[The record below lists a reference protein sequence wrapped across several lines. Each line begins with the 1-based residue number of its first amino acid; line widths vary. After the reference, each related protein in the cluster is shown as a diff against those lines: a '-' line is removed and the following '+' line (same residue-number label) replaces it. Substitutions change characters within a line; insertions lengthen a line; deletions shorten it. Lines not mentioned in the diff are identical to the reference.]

1 MVLVDNEAEDTD
13 YKSYI
18 WTKIIK
24 AAGDGTNADRG
35 ALPNGRG
42 PIEFNDII
50 PTGAIASRII
60 PRFVT
65 NLSSPLENEIVNLMT
80 NGLNFG
86 LRYDQIES
94 AWKIISAANL
104 NTLSEFSLGKAG
116 DTTSSSLDASWIM
129 SFVKEGSTYII
140 TIRGL
145 DYIFGSRSQNR
156 FYLDTN
162 QKTFDSTTGKTI
174 KDKVVVLSI
183 NTDSTGITS
192 LKRDIDLEV
201 SDTIRYDDGY
211 QAPDQ
216 IKIKFSDN
224 DDDGVI
230 DDPDSFEAI
239 AGENSDNFLFFKEVV
254 DESGNQVFQ
263 FIDTT
268 EESILVRSNEANE
281 NPDDYDVGQLVY
293 FSSSSE
299 NVVKRIVSTSSNSRI
314 WQVEP
319 SYIGVVGV
327 DHLKFQYIHNANVDR
342 RIDPS
347 ASNIIDVYLLTR
359 SYDTDFRNYLAGA
372 VSKPEPPSSESLRI
386 SFGSNLNAIKS
397 ISDEIIYHPVNYKVL
412 FGSTADT
419 KFQAI
424 FKVVKNDV
432 RSVNDNDLKV
442 RIISAINEFFDVNN
456 WDFGDRFYLG
466 ELITYI
472 TNTVAPDVSNLV
484 ILPKQSTQVFGSLF
498 EIQSRSD
505 EIFVSGATVDDIE
518 IVSSIN
524 AVELRASPNAIV
536 NNTN

>member
-1 MVLVDNEAEDTD
+1 MALKYAKVDSLIKFVVPASTVVGKKYVFFENKMVLVDNEAEDTD

-129 SFVKEGSTYII
+129 SFVKESSTYII

-174 KDKVVVLSI
+174 KDKVIVLSI

-299 NVVKRIVSTSSNSRI
+299 NVVKRVVSTSSNSRI

-432 RSVNDNDLKV
+432 R
-442 RIISAINEFFDVNN
+442 
-456 WDFGDRFYLG
+456 
-466 ELITYI
+466 
-472 TNTVAPDVSNLV
+472 
-484 ILPKQSTQVFGSLF
+484 
-498 EIQSRSD
+498 
-505 EIFVSGATVDDIE
+505 
-518 IVSSIN
+518 
-524 AVELRASPNAIV
+524 
-536 NNTN
+536 

>member
-1 MVLVDNEAEDTD
+1 
-13 YKSYI
+13 
-18 WTKIIK
+18 
-24 AAGDGTNADRG
+24 
-35 ALPNGRG
+35 
-42 PIEFNDII
+42 
-50 PTGAIASRII
+50 
-60 PRFVT
+60 
-65 NLSSPLENEIVNLMT
+65 
-80 NGLNFG
+80 
-86 LRYDQIES
+86 
-94 AWKIISAANL
+94 
-104 NTLSEFSLGKAG
+104 
-116 DTTSSSLDASWIM
+116 
-129 SFVKEGSTYII
+129 
-140 TIRGL
+140 
-145 DYIFGSRSQNR
+145 
-156 FYLDTN
+156 
-162 QKTFDSTTGKTI
+162 
-174 KDKVVVLSI
+174 
-183 NTDSTGITS
+183 
-192 LKRDIDLEV
+192 V

-299 NVVKRIVSTSSNSRI
+299 NVVKRVVSTSSNSRI